1 MKRRDEGKTSL
12 VDFLSSIKFS
22 TRREKRKG
30 QSPAAECNTH
40 FAALDSHARQAQV
53 KNNENEDESLVRSAN

>member
-22 TRREKRKG
+22 TRREKRR
-30 QSPAAECNTH
+30 AAECNTH
-40 FAALDSHARQAQV
+40 FAALDSHARPAQV
-53 KNNENEDESLVRSAN
+53 KNKEDDSLVRSAN